1 MSSFQCFGSFFLL
14 VLATLNSVA
23 QQPATPAK
31 ALPQAAIEQ
40 TSSTVL
46 VNSEFVK
53 RQFGSEF
60 TLLPSFAPLTAD
72 LDGDGVEDVVIAAR
86 CKNPLIDQAEHDYK
100 VLDPYD
106 SFYGFGDPKVTTKF
120 SEEDPLYRGLVLLI
134 IHGAGSEGW
143 RAEATKSKFVIINLP
158 FKQLAVKKLTVH
170 KKPVMAI
177 YAEEATADGAT
188 SVIFFDG
195 KKYKYQPMGSS
206 ME

>member
-31 ALPQAAIEQ
+31 PLPQAAIEQ
-40 TSSTVL
+40 TSSTV

-106 SFYGFGDPKVTTKF
+106 SFYGFGDPKVTTQF
-120 SEEDPLYRGLVLLI
+120 AEEDPQYRGLALLI
-134 IHGAGSEGW
+134 IHGAGTQAW
-143 RAEATKSKFVIINLP
+143 RGDDPKSKFVIINLP
-158 FKQLAVKKLTVH
+158 FKQLAVKKLTVR
-170 KKPVMAI
+170 KKPIMAI
-177 YAEEATADGAT
+177 YAEEATSDGAT

-195 KKYKYQPMGSS
+195 KKYRYQPMGSS

>member
-1 MSSFQCFGSFFLL
+1 
-14 VLATLNSVA
+14 
-23 QQPATPAK
+23 
-31 ALPQAAIEQ
+31 
-40 TSSTVL
+40 

-53 RQFGSEF
+53 KQFGSEF
-60 TLLPSFAPLTAD
+60 TFLPAFAPLTAD
-72 LDGDGVEDVVIAAR
+72 LDGDGIEDVVIAAR
-86 CKNPLIDQAEHDYK
+86 CKNPLIDQAEHNYK

-106 SFYGFGDPKVTTKF
+106 TFYGFGDPKVTTQF
-120 SEEDPLYRGLVLLI
+120 AEEDPQYRGLALLI
-134 IHGAGSEGW
+134 IHGAGTQAW
-143 RAEATKSKFVIINLP
+143 RGDDPKSKFVIINLP

-195 KKYKYQPMGSS
+195 KKYRYQPMGSS

>member
-1 MSSFQCFGSFFLL
+1 MLRL
-14 VLATLNSVA
+14 VLFARTRNHSKLRSAAARSTCKGSAPGSDRANVLYRGKQRIRKKTIWQRVHA
-23 QQPATPAK
+23 APVICPA
-31 ALPQAAIEQ
+31 
-40 TSSTVL
+40 
-46 VNSEFVK
+46 N
-53 RQFGSEF
+53 
-60 TLLPSFAPLTAD
+60 
-72 LDGDGVEDVVIAAR
+72 GVEDVVIAAR

-134 IHGAGSEGW
+134 IHGAGSDGW

>member
-106 SFYGFGDPKVTTKF
+106 TFYGFGDPKVTTQF
-120 SEEDPLYRGLVLLI
+120 AEEDPQYRGLALLI
-134 IHGAGSEGW
+134 IHGAGTQAW
-143 RAEATKSKFVIINLP
+143 RGDDPKSKFVIINLP
-158 FKQLAVKKLTVH
+158 FKQLAVKKLTVR

-177 YAEEATADGAT
+177 YAEEATSDGAT

>member
-1 MSSFQCFGSFFLL
+1 MASFRCFAAFLL
-14 VLATLNSVA
+14 LSLSTIPYSVA
-23 QQPATPAK
+23 QQPAAPRK
-31 ALPQAAIEQ
+31 VGPQSVEQ
-40 TSSTVL
+40 TAAAV

-53 RQFGSEF
+53 KQFGSEF
-60 TLLPSFAPLTAD
+60 TFLPAFAPLTAD
-72 LDGDGVEDVVIAAR
+72 LDGDGIEDVVIAAR
-86 CKNPLIDQAEHDYK
+86 CKNPLIDQAEHNYK

-106 SFYGFGDPKVTTKF
+106 TFYGFGDPKVTTQF
-120 SEEDPLYRGLVLLI
+120 AEEDPQYRGLVLLI
-134 IHGAGSEGW
+134 IHGAGTQAW
-143 RAEATKSKFVIINLP
+143 RGDDPKSKFVIINLP